1 MQRPSILVV
10 LGATVLAASACGL
23 PSLTRRP
30 GSDIVSRSRG
40 RTVPISRPREQ
51 CSAQPG
57 TVGVGE
63 RCVVLSA
70 DSSRRSPVDPTTKRP
85 VP

>member
-1 MQRPSILVV
+1 MPRPSLLVV
-10 LGATVLAASACGL
+10 LGAALLATSACGL
-23 PSLTRRP
+23 PRLTRRP

-40 RTVPISRPREQ
+40 RTAPVSRPREQ

-63 RCVVLSA
+63 KCIVLTT
-70 DSSRRSPVDPTTKRP
+70 DSSRRAPIDPATTRP

>member
-1 MQRPSILVV
+1 MQRSSVLAV
-10 LGATVLAASACGL
+10 LGATVLATSACGL
-23 PSLTRRP
+23 PRLARRP
-30 GSDIVSRSRG
+30 GSDLVSRSRG
-40 RTVPISRPREQ
+40 RTVPISGQREQ

-63 RCVVLSA
+63 KCVVLSA
-70 DSSRRSPVDPTTKRP
+70 DSARRSPVDPATKRP